1 MKREPIGV
9 VAISREPGA
18 ITALRQERK
27 MFEWNKIRKPP
38 HRFVRIHLAIVIHE
52 QAVVY

>member
-1 MKREPIGV
+1 M

-18 ITALRQERK
+18 VTALRQERR
-27 MFEWNKIRKPP
+27 MFASKNIRKPP
-38 HRFVRIHLAIVIHE
+38 HCFVRVHLATAIHE